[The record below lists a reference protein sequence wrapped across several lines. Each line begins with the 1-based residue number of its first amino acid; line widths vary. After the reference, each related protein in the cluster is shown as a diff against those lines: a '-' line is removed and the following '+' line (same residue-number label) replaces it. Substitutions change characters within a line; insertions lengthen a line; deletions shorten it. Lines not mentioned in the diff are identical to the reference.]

1 LFNRVFID
9 EFHEAG
15 VHACLTQS
23 IFTTH
28 SKNTG
33 FNWSFKEKLSFFK
46 KNHFQENEQLE
57 KTLSD
62 VIEKCHPDVMLV
74 EKAVSR
80 NTNEYIQKQGVTVV
94 SDMNIHRLE
103 RIARCTGSPIVL
115 LQDGLT
121 KPSFIEQ
128 CESIRFEKFIEEHDI
143 TGEDGRRT
151 FKTYLFL
158 EGFPKPLGCTV
169 WFLFLSYFCL
179 VFYLSV
185 SIVSFPFL
193 LCAPTG

>member
-1 LFNRVFID
+1 MPLLK
-9 EFHEAG
+9 AY
-15 VHACLTQS
+15 
-23 IFTTH
+23 FTTH
-28 SKNTG
+28 SKTTKFKLG
-33 FNWSFKEKLSFFK
+33 FEKITPFL
-46 KNHFQENEQLE
+46 NHFQENEQLE

-62 VIEKCHPDVMLV
+62 VIKKCHPDVMLV

-115 LQDGLT
+115 LQDVLT
-121 KPSFIEQ
+121 KPNLIEQ
-128 CESIRFEKFIEEHDI
+128 CESIHFEKFIEEHDI

-151 FKTYLFL
+151 LKTYLFL

-169 WFLFLSYFCL
+169 CFLFLL
-179 VFYLSV
+179 
-185 SIVSFPFL
+185 PFR
-193 LCAPTG
+193 C